1 MKTRVAAVLGVLA
14 LFGVSEAHAATKTF
28 NFICTLNSSLRM
40 CASVRV
46 VTTAAISGTDVTIF
60 VRNHQ
65 GISPDQTGGSLI
77 NKVALTAP
85 TQATLG
91 TASGLVVGTNGSV
104 QVVGTPQTK
113 WAITNQGLNGPV
125 EFMSSAGSTPNF
137 NGGIV
142 GCTLPP
148 LGTVAPTSYFSTCST
163 AGFTGEVSFS
173 FHTTGTWS
181 AGQAEIGLGYR
192 GVQGL
197 TEVGPQGPVTAWECR
212 TEKPLTAIEACASVT
227 PEPVSLALLGSG
239 LLGLGGVGLRRRRKG
254 MDVQNG

>member
-14 LFGVSEAHAATKTF
+14 LFGVSEAHAASKSF
-28 NFICTLNSSLRM
+28 NFICTLNTSLRV

-65 GISPDQTGGSLI
+65 GISPDQTLGSLI
-77 NKVALTAP
+77 QKVALTAP
-85 TQATLG
+85 PNATLG

-104 QVVGTPQTK
+104 SVTGTPSTK

-125 EFMSSAGSTPNF
+125 EFMSSAGQSPNF

-148 LGTVAPTSYFSTCST
+148 LGTVSPTSYFSTCST
-163 AGFTGEVSFS
+163 GGFTGEVSFS
-173 FHTTGTWS
+173 FHTSGVWS
-181 AGQAEIGLGYR
+181 AQNAQVGVGYR
-192 GVQGL
+192 GVGGL
-197 TEVGPQGPVTAWECR
+197 TETVGGLSVTAVECR

-254 MDVQNG
+254 LDIQNG